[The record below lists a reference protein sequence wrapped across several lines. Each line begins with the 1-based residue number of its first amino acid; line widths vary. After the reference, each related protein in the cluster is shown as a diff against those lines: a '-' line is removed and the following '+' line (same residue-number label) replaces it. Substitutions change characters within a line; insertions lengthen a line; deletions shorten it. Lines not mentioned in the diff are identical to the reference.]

1 MHLLFRLSVLTELH
15 RSALSEE
22 PLSTATT
29 DLTQDQPE
37 GSTAADRDSTSESC
51 SSDSESD
58 SQSSA
63 DTIITRESDGAIR
76 VTSRIQGRGV
86 NGDRS
91 CDNRTNGGAL
101 SLGRII
107 DDKIGND
114 GCEEGAPNNKA
125 QPSSECGREAG
136 HEDTES
142 KERGKIAR
150 QDEPTALESLVST
163 NIPQGEHQRMW
174 ILIFHFSGFYY

>member
-22 PLSTATT
+22 PLSTART
-29 DLTQDQPE
+29 DLTQDKPPE
-37 GSTAADRDSTSESC
+37 GTTAADMDSTSESC

-63 DTIITRESDGAIR
+63 DTVITTESNGAIR
-76 VTSRIQGRGV
+76 VTSRIQGRGTH
-86 NGDRS
+86 GDRS

-107 DDKIGND
+107 DDKIGKD
-114 GCEEGAPNNKA
+114 GCEEGTANNKA
-125 QPSSECGREAG
+125 QPSSECGREATHG
-136 HEDTES
+136 DTES
-142 KERGKIAR
+142 KEGGEIAR
-150 QDEPTALESLVST
+150 QHEPTALESLVST
-163 NIPQGEHQRMW
+163 NIPQGEHQ
-174 ILIFHFSGFYY
+174 

>member
-29 DLTQDQPE
+29 DLTQEQPE

-63 DTIITRESDGAIR
+63 DTVITTESNGAIR
-76 VTSRIQGRGV
+76 VTSRVQSHRGV

-91 CDNRTNGGAL
+91 CDNRTNGGVL
-101 SLGRII
+101 SLGKII
-107 DDKIGND
+107 DDKIGKD
-114 GCEEGAPNNKA
+114 GCKEGTPNNKA
-125 QPSSECGREAG
+125 QPSSECGSTHG
-136 HEDTES
+136 DTES
-142 KERGKIAR
+142 KEESKIAR

-163 NIPQGEHQRMW
+163 HLCPTEGPPAN
-174 ILIFHFSGFYY
+174 L